1 MVKAMQLYKNHMNDI
16 FVPEEYIVQYFIS
29 RQEEQYNGERETKEK
44 AFFTIFCLYWSNVL
58 LDRQTI
64 YLNRRAQALIVQF

>member
-1 MVKAMQLYKNHMNDI
+1 MQLYMKTYDVI

-44 AFFTIFCLYWSNVL
+44 AFFY
-58 LDRQTI
+58 RI
-64 YLNRRAQALIVQF
+64 YLSVRKSVSSWSLHRCDSRF